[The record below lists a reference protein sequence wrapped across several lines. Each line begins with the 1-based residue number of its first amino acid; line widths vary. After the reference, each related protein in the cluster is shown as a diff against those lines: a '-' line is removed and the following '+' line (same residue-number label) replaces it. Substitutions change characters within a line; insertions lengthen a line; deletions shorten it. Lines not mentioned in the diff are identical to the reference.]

1 MEKIR
6 KNIIKKAAKIY
17 AANLICN
24 SMGTGADTDLF
35 NEGERSFFCEELY
48 AIAERL
54 NKDVTAPSL
63 DDAMS
68 AAINGK

>member
-1 MEKIR
+1 MKKVR

-24 SMGTGADTDLF
+24 SMGTGADTVLF
-35 NEGERSFFCEELY
+35 NEGERSYFCEELY
-48 AIAERL
+48 AIAKRL
-54 NKDVTAPSL
+54 NKDITAPTL

-68 AAINGK
+68 AAIEGK